1 MQFLTS
7 GQFWDYAVIVIYML
21 TLIGIGIRCAGGEKT
36 SENYLMG
43 GRNMHFVAVGLACIM
58 ALLSSISLV
67 VVPGEICN
75 HGLTLYVIG
84 MVLCWLPIPCYLL
97 FVRFYFRL
105 GSFTPYEYLEYRYDR
120 SIRALVSVS
129 AFYSR
134 IIYLGMV
141 VYTTAKIFEAA
152 YHWPPWVSILAVSV
166 VGMIYTVIGGAK
178 AVVWTDVLQ
187 FFVLL
192 GSFLVVIVALCFKID
207 GGAVAA
213 VKVALEQGHGAPQF
227 TMKEF
232 YSLSPYVRL
241 LFFLMLWGSVTG
253 HLSIACSDQISIQRL
268 MSTKNWKDGFK
279 AQCVATFFS
288 FFFSVI
294 LWFVGLAVFTYYYQ
308 HPDPFLEGTN
318 RGDLAFFHFVATN
331 LPHPLPG
338 LFIAGMLAAI
348 MSTLSSG
355 MNSMAT
361 VWLKEFHVKFINKN
375 LSAEGEVNVSKIATV
390 CIGLFTIAFGLALNA
405 SGKWLQQS
413 VAEVQTIFYVLGCA
427 TLPAFLCAVLSK
439 RANSK
444 LIWAY
449 TFFGFTEAIGS
460 NMWYAMSRTSQ
471 QAYWKA
477 VELGEEAF
485 AAFGQSY
492 REGFLHR
499 LLLKDPQFGWAGRLT
514 FWAWAIPALVGLLC
528 CVPYLMDK
536 ADKKKVSRVVGAL
549 VGMLFL
555 GFALSMALWCF
566 YSNLMVDP
574 TVVTDLAL
582 REVEN
587 PKFGPL
593 ARSFNFSLPISFL
606 GTFVALLFCPV
617 QPKEKYQGLTVWT
630 INQPVLAKR

>member
-1 MQFLTS
+1 MS

-21 TLIGIGIRCAGGEKT
+21 TLIGIGIKCAGGEKT

-43 GRNMHFVAVGLACIM
+43 GRNMHFFAVGLACIM

-152 YHWPPWVSILAVSV
+152 YQWPPWVSILAVSV

-192 GSFLVVIVALCFKID
+192 GSFLVVIVALCIKID

-213 VKVALEQGHGAPQF
+213 IKVALEQGHGAPQF
-227 TMKEF
+227 SMKEF
-232 YSLSPYVRL
+232 YTLSPYVRL
-241 LFFLMLWGSVTG
+241 LFWLMLWGSVTG
-253 HLSIACSDQISIQRL
+253 HLGTACSDQISIQRL

-308 HPDPFLEGTN
+308 HPDAFLEGTN

-331 LPHPLPG
+331 LPTPLPG

-375 LSAEGEVNVSKIATV
+375 LSPEGEVNVSKVATI
-390 CIGLFTIAFGLALNA
+390 CIGLFTILFGLALNL

-460 NMWYAMSRTSQ
+460 NMWYALSRTSE
-471 QAYWKA
+471 QAYHKA
-477 VELGEEAF
+477 AELGADAL
-485 AAFGQSY
+485 AAFTAEHQS
-492 REGFLHR
+492 FIHR
-499 LLLKDPQFGWAGRLT
+499 LFLKDPAFGWAGRTTLWT
-514 FWAWAIPALVGLLC
+514 WAIPALIGLLC
-528 CVPYLMDK
+528 CLPYLFSK
-536 ADKKKVSRVVGAL
+536 QTKKSVATIAGSL

-555 GFALSMALWCF
+555 GFALSMAIWCF
-566 YSNLMVDP
+566 YSNLLIMP
-574 TVVTDLAL
+574 SNIEGAL
-582 REVEN
+582 
-587 PKFGPL
+587 PQ
-593 ARSFNFSLPISFL
+593 ARSFNFNLPLSFL